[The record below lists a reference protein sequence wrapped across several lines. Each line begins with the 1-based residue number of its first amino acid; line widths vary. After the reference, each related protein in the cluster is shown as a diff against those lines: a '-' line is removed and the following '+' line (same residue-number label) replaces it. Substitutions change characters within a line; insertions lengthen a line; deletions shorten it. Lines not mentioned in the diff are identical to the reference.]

1 MSNALHCL
9 APGTRIDCF
18 EIGQVL
24 GIGGFGITYKGYD
37 HTLSCDVAIKEYL
50 PSSVA
55 LRTGDGITV
64 APKSDQDQDVYS
76 YGLNRFLDEARILAR
91 FKAPSIIRV
100 SRFLEGNGTA
110 YLIMDYEDGEP
121 LDSYLKRNRV
131 LDEQRL
137 ISILVPI
144 LNGLR
149 DVHAQGYF
157 HRDIKPGNIYL
168 RRNGSPVLLD
178 FGSARQSMEGQ
189 TTGVTAMVTPGYAP
203 IEQYNINGKQ
213 GPWTDIYGMGATLY
227 RCITGANP
235 AGGPERMMALQAGE
249 TDPLT
254 PAAVASEGKF
264 ADELL
269 AIVDWMLRP
278 NIADRPAS
286 VNEIL
291 ARLPSEDTMP
301 REIGPVHAGGSHAG
315 MASDATTGGNRTT
328 LSSTQWRSAELE
340 TLMRD
345 LAAEIGPM
353 AKLMVKEASAR
364 TDDLSELYNI
374 LADAIP
380 GEEGRQRFLKSAKR
394 SESATTGGS
403 RPRTG
408 DPGPGPTSAPQTG
421 AVQFSDDLLER
432 AVKALTT
439 FVGPMARMLVR
450 KAAQQ
455 AADAEQLRELLEGQ
469 IDNDSD
475 RERFRKQFR
484 I

>member
-1 MSNALHCL
+1 
-9 APGTRIDCF
+9 
-18 EIGQVL
+18 
-24 GIGGFGITYKGYD
+24 
-37 HTLSCDVAIKEYL
+37 
-50 PSSVA
+50 
-55 LRTGDGITV
+55 
-64 APKSDQDQDVYS
+64 
-76 YGLNRFLDEARILAR
+76 
-91 FKAPSIIRV
+91 
-100 SRFLEGNGTA
+100 
-110 YLIMDYEDGEP
+110 
-121 LDSYLKRNRV
+121 
-131 LDEQRL
+131 
-137 ISILVPI
+137 
-144 LNGLR
+144 
-149 DVHAQGYF
+149 
-157 HRDIKPGNIYL
+157 
-168 RRNGSPVLLD
+168 
-178 FGSARQSMEGQ
+178 
-189 TTGVTAMVTPGYAP
+189 MVTPGYAP
-203 IEQYNINGKQ
+203 IEQYNMNGKQ

>member
-1 MSNALHCL
+1 MSNALHSL

-55 LRTGDGITV
+55 LRAGDGITV

-91 FKAPSIIRV
+91 FKAPSIVRV

-121 LDSYLKRNRV
+121 LDSYLKRKRV
-131 LDEQRL
+131 LDEHRL
-137 ISILVPI
+137 ISILIPI

-149 DVHAQGYF
+149 DVHAEGYF

-189 TTGVTAMVTPGYAP
+189 TSGITAMVTPGYAP
-203 IEQYNINGKQ
+203 IEQYNMNGKQ

-227 RCITGANP
+227 RCITGTNP
-235 AGGPERMMALQAGE
+235 AGAPERMMALHAGE
-249 TDPLT
+249 PDPLT
-254 PAAVASEGKF
+254 PAAVAGEGKY

-278 NIADRPAS
+278 NIADRPAN
-286 VNEIL
+286 VDEIL
-291 ARLPSEDTMP
+291 AQLPSGDAIP
-301 REIGPVHAGGSHAG
+301 REIGPMRAGSSRAG
-315 MASDATTGGNRTT
+315 MASDATTGGNRMT
-328 LSSTQWRSAELE
+328 LSSTQWGSAELE

-364 TDDLSELYNI
+364 TD
-374 LADAIP
+374 
-380 GEEGRQRFLKSAKR
+380 
-394 SESATTGGS
+394 
-403 RPRTG
+403 
-408 DPGPGPTSAPQTG
+408 
-421 AVQFSDDLLER
+421 
-432 AVKALTT
+432 
-439 FVGPMARMLVR
+439 
-450 KAAQQ
+450 
-455 AADAEQLRELLEGQ
+455 
-469 IDNDSD
+469 
-475 RERFRKQFR
+475 
-484 I
+484 